1 MTETKCEI
9 LKLLKDMDDYHLRLV
24 LSFLQELLD

>member
-1 MTETKCEI
+1 MVKTKCEI
-9 LKLLKDMDDYHLRLV
+9 LNLLQNLDEYHLRLV